1 MLLLKLTSRR
11 AWLGIGLVSLALAA
25 SSMIL
30 TPLLGLNAC
39 YLCVFQRFV
48 FMLVGLFGLLASTGY
63 FERGFGSVAL
73 ALTALG
79 AGAAGHQSW
88 LQAQPEG
95 SVSCIGGEPNLI
107 ERLSYFLAEAMPS
120 LFNVTGF
127 CADEELVIL
136 GLSLANWALVA
147 FSASFMLGVWTLLA
161 RRS

>member
-1 MLLLKLTSRR
+1 MSLPKLTRRR
-11 AWLGIGLVSLALAA
+11 AWLGIGLGSFALAL
-25 SSMIL
+25 SSLIL

-48 FMLVGLFGLLASTGY
+48 FMLVGVFGLLASTGR
-63 FERGFGSVAL
+63 FERGFGAVVL
-73 ALTALG
+73 VLTALG

-95 SVSCIGGEPNLI
+95 SVSCVGGEPNLI

-147 FSASFMLGVWTLLA
+147 FCASFVVGTWALFS